1 MVIDFCLREGLS
13 MVLLP
18 ADAAEVV
25 KTAQISG
32 GRIGGSQNPRILI
45 HKWCSFFGAF
55 SPSYYLLLF
64 NVTPPCPFFN
74 SSPAF

>member
-32 GRIGGSQNPRILI
+32 GRIGGLKILE
-45 HKWCSFFGAF
+45 F
-55 SPSYYLLLF
+55 
-64 NVTPPCPFFN
+64 
-74 SSPAF
+74 